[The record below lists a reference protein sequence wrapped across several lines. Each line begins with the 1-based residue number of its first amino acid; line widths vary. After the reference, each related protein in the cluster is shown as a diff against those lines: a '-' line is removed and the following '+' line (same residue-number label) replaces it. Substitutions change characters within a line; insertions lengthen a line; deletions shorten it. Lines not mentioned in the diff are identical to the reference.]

1 MVGEYRND
9 GIIVPPPPKL
19 GSAALYTASTVAV
32 ASMTKD
38 ENLTTSVVTDRR
50 CLALARYIISVLFIC
65 TVHSLTALQSVKLVI
80 RCRR

>member
-1 MVGEYRND
+1 MPPPICVFFPASTFQALYKCMLGEYRSD

-38 ENLTTSVVTDRR
+38 ETLTTSVVTDRR
-50 CLALARYIISVLFIC
+50 CLALARSV
-65 TVHSLTALQSVKLVI
+65 S
-80 RCRR
+80 